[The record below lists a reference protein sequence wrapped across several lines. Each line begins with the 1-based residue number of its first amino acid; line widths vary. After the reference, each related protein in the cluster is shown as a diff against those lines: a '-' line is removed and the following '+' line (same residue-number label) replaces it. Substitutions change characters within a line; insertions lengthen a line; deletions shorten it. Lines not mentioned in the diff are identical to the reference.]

1 MAGRRCRQVNILMK
15 VLIGAV
21 EVVVTLLVAEGLD
34 LLRDMATSED

>member
-1 MAGRRCRQVNILMK
+1 MNILWK

-34 LLRDMATSED
+34 LLKNATSED